1 MAPPHA
7 NARYA
12 VARGFICHGD
22 IIPEEMTH
30 FFADNHG
37 MPQPTSH
44 FSHHDYLSAL
54 VIVVIWG
61 SNFIFMKFALHDFTP
76 FQMGAARYIFAV
88 FPLILFIKRP
98 NLDIQW
104 LLLYGL
110 FQGVGQFGFLFVGL
124 KLGMTAALASV
135 LMQTQVFFTALFGF
149 LLLGEKPSR
158 SLQIGLCLAALGL
171 ACFAMNYIAPQ
182 ATNTSATTIFGLIF
196 CVLAAFMWAASNI
209 VVRKAQQSLTKDASF
224 DAVAFLVWSSTVPIL
239 PFIAL
244 SLLLDAESTRWRWLA
259 APWSGWVSVAFLG
272 WVATIAAYAMWT
284 SLLKRHPAN
293 RVAPFSLGV
302 PVVGITAGMV
312 VLGEQITAWQWGGI
326 ALVVAAL
333 LTVMF
338 GQRVWERVARST

>member
-1 MAPPHA
+1 MPHQT
-7 NARYA
+7 
-12 VARGFICHGD
+12 
-22 IIPEEMTH
+22 TH
-30 FFADNHG
+30 FT
-37 MPQPTSH
+37 PR
-44 FSHHDYLSAL
+44 DYLSAL
-54 VIVVIWG
+54 AVVVIWG
-61 SNFIFMKFALHDFTP
+61 LNFIFMKFALHDFTP
-76 FQMGAARYIFAV
+76 FQMGAARYVFAV

-98 NLDIQW
+98 NLDGKW

-110 FQGVGQFGFLFVGL
+110 FQGVGQFGFLFIGL

-135 LMQTQVFFTALFGF
+135 LMQTQVFFTAIFGF
-149 LLLGEKPSR
+149 VLLHERPSR
-158 SLQIGLCLAALGL
+158 ALQIGLFLAASGL

-182 ATNTSATTIFGLIF
+182 AANTPATTLLGLIF
-196 CVLAAFMWAASNI
+196 CVLGASMWSASNI
-209 VVRKAQQSLTKDASF
+209 VVRKAQQSLTQATGKNTSF

-244 SLLLDAESTRWRWLA
+244 TLLFDAEATRWRWLA
-259 APWSGWVSVAFLG
+259 APWSSWVSVAFLG
-272 WVATIAAYAMWT
+272 WVATIIAYALWT

-312 VLGEQITAWQWGGI
+312 VLGEQITSWQWAGI

-338 GQRVWERVARST
+338 GQRIATRFA